1 MRYGLAPMLCSRRE
15 KPEWFAERDACRS
28 IEKRKM
34 VKIKVAWIGKTKEP
48 AIQALTDEYLKRI
61 SRFAEI
67 AGLALRDEA
76 AILSL
81 ARGERAQNPHKERH
95 KLVLLDSR
103 GKQLSSEEL
112 AAFLE
117 REQVNAIPLLF
128 AIGGSDGFSE
138 EARAQAGFT
147 LSLGKMTLPHELAR
161 VVLVEQLY
169 RAFTILKNHPYHLG
183 H

>member
-1 MRYGLAPMLCSRRE
+1 MR
-15 KPEWFAERDACRS
+15 
-28 IEKRKM
+28 
-34 VKIKVAWIGKTKEP
+34 IKVAWIGKTKEP

-61 SRFAEI
+61 SRYAEV
-67 AGLALRDEA
+67 AGVTAKDEA

-81 ARGERAQNPHKERH
+81 AGGKERH
-95 KLVLLDSR
+95 KLVLLDLR
-103 GKQLSSEEL
+103 GKHLSSEEL
-112 AAFLE
+112 AQFLE

-138 EARAQAGFT
+138 EARRHAGFM

-169 RAFTILKNHPYHLG
+169 RAFTILKRHPYHLG

>member
-1 MRYGLAPMLCSRRE
+1 M
-15 KPEWFAERDACRS
+15 
-28 IEKRKM
+28 
-34 VKIKVAWIGKTKEP
+34 KIKVAWIGKTKEP
-48 AIQALTDEYLKRI
+48 AIEALTNEYLKRI
-61 SRFAEI
+61 SRYADI
-67 AGLALRDEA
+67 AGIAQKDES

-81 ARGERAQNPHKERH
+81 ARGKERH

-112 AAFLE
+112 AEFLE
-117 REQVNAIPLLF
+117 REQLNAVPLVF

-138 EARAQAGFT
+138 EARRHAGFM

-161 VVLVEQLY
+161 VILVEQLY
-169 RAFTILKNHPYHLG
+169 RAFTILKHHPYHLG

>member
-1 MRYGLAPMLCSRRE
+1 
-15 KPEWFAERDACRS
+15 
-28 IEKRKM
+28 

-48 AIQALTDEYLKRI
+48 ATEALTDEYLKRI
-61 SRFAEI
+61 SRYAEV
-67 AGLALRDEA
+67 AGLAVKDEA

-81 ARGERAQNPHKERH
+81 AGGDGRRSRQQSKGPH

-112 AAFLE
+112 AEFLE

-128 AIGGSDGFSE
+128 AIGGSDGFSD
-138 EARAQAGFT
+138 EARRQAGFI

-161 VVLVEQLY
+161 VVLLEQLY
-169 RAFTILKNHPYHLG
+169 RAFTILRNHPYHLG

>member
-1 MRYGLAPMLCSRRE
+1 
-15 KPEWFAERDACRS
+15 
-28 IEKRKM
+28 
-34 VKIKVAWIGKTKEP
+34 VKITVAWIGKTKEP
-48 AIQALTDEYLKRI
+48 AIEALTDEYLKRI
-61 SRFAEI
+61 SRYAEV
-67 AGLALRDEA
+67 AGLAFKDEA

-81 ARGERAQNPHKERH
+81 AGGDGQRNRQQNKARH

-112 AAFLE
+112 SEFLE

-128 AIGGSDGFSE
+128 AIGGSDGFSD
-138 EARAQAGFT
+138 EARRRAGFT

-169 RAFTILKNHPYHLG
+169 RAFTILKRHPYHLG

>member
-1 MRYGLAPMLCSRRE
+1 
-15 KPEWFAERDACRS
+15 
-28 IEKRKM
+28 

-48 AIQALTDEYLKRI
+48 AIDALTNEYLKRI
-61 SRFAEI
+61 SRYAEV
-67 AGLALRDEA
+67 AGLTLKNET

-81 ARGERAQNPHKERH
+81 ASGERQQKKERY
-95 KLVLLDSR
+95 KLVLLDSP

-112 AAFLE
+112 AEFLR
-117 REQVNAIPLLF
+117 REQLNSTPLLF
-128 AIGGSDGFSE
+128 AIGGSDGFSD
-138 EARAQAGFT
+138 EARRRAGFT